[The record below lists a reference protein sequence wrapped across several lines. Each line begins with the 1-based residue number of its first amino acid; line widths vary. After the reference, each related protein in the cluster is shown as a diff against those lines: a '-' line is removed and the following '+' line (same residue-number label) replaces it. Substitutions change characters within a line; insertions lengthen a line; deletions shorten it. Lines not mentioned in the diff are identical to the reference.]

1 MEEQPKKRGGAR
13 PGAGRK
19 KKEGRDS
26 PVTFRISTLAK
37 ERLIAFAEARG
48 ISQQEAAIMIFEG
61 LE

>member
-1 MEEQPKKRGGAR
+1 MEEQPKKRGCAR

-37 ERLIAFAEARG
+37 ERLIAFAETRG
-48 ISQQEAAIMIFEG
+48 ISQQEAVNRIFEG